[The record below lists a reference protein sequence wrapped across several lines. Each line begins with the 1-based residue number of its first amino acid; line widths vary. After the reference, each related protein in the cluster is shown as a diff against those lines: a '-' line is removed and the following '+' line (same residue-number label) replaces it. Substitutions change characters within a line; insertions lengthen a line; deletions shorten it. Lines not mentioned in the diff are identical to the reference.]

1 MIVGDIPMLMTE
13 LRKAV
18 SLQSRVGTLI
28 IADLGVDPF
37 TTTRLFTFCFL
48 FFCFFVCWII
58 SEPQHDSVAAIAI
71 YYSNSYIYTWSSDNA
86 NFTSVRN
93 KGVPS
98 PVTGSHPSVASQLAF
113 RTRASP
119 GFR

>member
-48 FFCFFVCWII
+48 FFVFLFVGLLVNHSMTQWL
-58 SEPQHDSVAAIAI
+58 Q
-71 YYSNSYIYTWSSDNA
+71 
-86 NFTSVRN
+86 
-93 KGVPS
+93 
-98 PVTGSHPSVASQLAF
+98 
-113 RTRASP
+113 
-119 GFR
+119 